1 MQCSSQSISGH
12 GSGLDTTFRVLGG
25 KWKPFILYSL
35 SHGPKRFGELK
46 RSVRHASEKVLTQQL
61 KELEADGLVKRT
73 DYKEVPPR
81 VDYALSPI
89 GETLAHA
96 LAPLCKWGDDNAGLF
111 DGGAIKRSRRGKAD
125 STSKAAFDSLTTAVT
140 TINTPMP
147 FRIDE
152 STLIACL
159 KGEVPDPR
167 WRVYVQ
173 ALFDEVDMSVIHK
186 LVLDRLVTFN
196 DLSKAIDVWRVRESE
211 NERWVR
217 QMASFEVGRPDAE
230 SPDRPG

>member
-1 MQCSSQSISGH
+1 MQVDTPSISARDC
-12 GSGLDTTFRVLGG
+12 GLDTTFQVLRG
-25 KWKPFILYSL
+25 KWKPFILHVL
-35 SHGPKRFGELK
+35 LRGPKRFGELK
-46 RSVRHASEKVLTQQL
+46 RAVRHASEKVLTQQL
-61 KELEADGLVKRT
+61 RELEADGLVKRT

-96 LAPLCKWGDDNAGLF
+96 LEPLRKWGDDNARLF
-111 DGGAIKRSRRGKAD
+111 DGVVTKRPRRDNAD
-125 STSKAAFDSLTTAVT
+125 STSKPAFDNLTTAVT

-152 STLIACL
+152 KTLIACL
-159 KGEVPDPR
+159 KGEVSDPR

-173 ALFDEVDMSVIHK
+173 ALFDEVDVSVIHK

-196 DLSKAIDVWRVRESE
+196 DLSKAIDIWRVRESE

-217 QMASFEVGRPDAE
+217 EMASFEVARPDAE
-230 SPDRPG
+230 SPGRAR

>member
-1 MQCSSQSISGH
+1 MQVDPRSNSARDC
-12 GSGLDTTFRVLGG
+12 GLDTTFRVLGG
-25 KWKPFILYSL
+25 KWKPFILHFL
-35 SHGPKRFGELK
+35 LPGPKRFGELK

-96 LAPLCKWGDDNAGLF
+96 LEPLCKWGDDNAGLF
-111 DGGAIKRSRRGKAD
+111 EGVVTKRSRRDKAE
-125 STSKAAFDSLTTAVT
+125 STSTAAFDSLTIAVT

-152 STLIACL
+152 KTLLACL
-159 KGEVPDPR
+159 KGEVSDPR

-173 ALFDEVDMSVIHK
+173 ALFDEVDVSVIHK

-196 DLSKAIDVWRVRESE
+196 DLSKAIDIWRVRESD

-217 QMASFEVGRPDAE
+217 EMASFAMGRPDAE
-230 SPDRPG
+230 SPDCPR